1 MCSLNDECALE
12 STGGQKTHTDACAC
26 TSDFV
31 AGCLHAVQEG
41 DDKQT
46 TSRPCFS
53 TSDNGE
59 IMSYVWKKKE
69 KEKEKISA
77 QRISVSHAVMT
88 SGNLRGWLYRDMNL
102 TPIPCSTY
110 KQNHDAVSRRKQRP
124 AGPQEVINGYCDLGS
139 HGQSHG
145 GAQSRARATTEV
157 SWTMHSWRRAME
169 QGQNGERSPSDVG
182 EQMKRPTV

>member
-31 AGCLHAVQEG
+31 AGCLHDVLEG

-46 TSRPCFS
+46 TSRPCFLALG
-53 TSDNGE
+53 TTNNWE

-77 QRISVSHAVMT
+77 QRLSVSHAMMT
-88 SGNLRGWLYRDMNL
+88 SGDLRGWLYRDMNL

-157 SWTMHSWRRAME
+157 S
-169 QGQNGERSPSDVG
+169 
-182 EQMKRPTV
+182 

>member
-1 MCSLNDECALE
+1 MLASALHDEMCSLNDECALE

-31 AGCLHAVQEG
+31 VGCLQAVQEG

-77 QRISVSHAVMT
+77 QRLSVSHAMMT
-88 SGNLRGWLYRDMNL
+88 SGDLRGWLYRDMNL
-102 TPIPCSTY
+102 TPIPCSIY

-124 AGPQEVINGYCDLGS
+124 GPQEVVDGYCDLGS

-157 SWTMHSWRRAME
+157 S
-169 QGQNGERSPSDVG
+169 
-182 EQMKRPTV
+182 